1 MNGNNN
7 PVLRWTI
14 TNRNFLKMRIG
25 SIVMVRHARLG
36 SWNGV
41 VEQINW
47 NNSYVLVFYHDWDRR
62 SHWEHVNRV
71 EMVIVF

>member
-1 MNGNNN
+1 
-7 PVLRWTI
+7 
-14 TNRNFLKMRIG
+14 MRIG

-41 VEQINW
+41 VEQIDW
-47 NNSYVLVFYHDWDRR
+47 NNSYVLVFYRDWDRR